1 MKSMRALMLTLAA
14 VVVAIALVPAQAQQ
28 QQQPPPQ
35 NPPAGQPPAGQRGG
49 GGGGGG
55 GRGGRGAIQIM
66 TLTAPWQSGGVIPEK
81 HSQAGRDVSPALSWD
96 GAPETTMSFALVV
109 HDLNAATQPGTN
121 DVLHWLV
128 WNIPASERS
137 LPEGVPQGAQAANGM
152 RQISQTGPYYRGP
165 AAPASGPAHHYV
177 FELYALDS
185 TIDVPPVG
193 AQGVTVADT
202 RAAILKAMETH
213 VRGKA
218 VIVGT
223 YKRPAS

>member
-1 MKSMRALMLTLAA
+1 MKSLSLTLAGL
-14 VVVAIALVPAQAQQ
+14 VVAIALVPAQAQQ
-28 QQQPPPQ
+28 QQQQPPPQ
-35 NPPAGQPPAGQRGG
+35 SPPAGQPPAGQRGG
-49 GGGGGG
+49 GGGGG
-55 GRGGRGAIQIM
+55 RGGRGAIQVM
-66 TLTAPWQSGGVIPEK
+66 TLTAPWQPGGVIPEK

-96 GAPETTMSFALVV
+96 GAPDTTMSFALVV

-152 RQISQTGPYYRGP
+152 RQISQTGP
-165 AAPASGPAHHYV
+165 SHHYV

-185 TIDVPPVG
+185 TIDVPAVG
-193 AQGVTVADT
+193 AQGVSVADT
-202 RAAILKAMETH
+202 RAAVLKAMETH

-223 YKRPAS
+223 YKRAAPQ